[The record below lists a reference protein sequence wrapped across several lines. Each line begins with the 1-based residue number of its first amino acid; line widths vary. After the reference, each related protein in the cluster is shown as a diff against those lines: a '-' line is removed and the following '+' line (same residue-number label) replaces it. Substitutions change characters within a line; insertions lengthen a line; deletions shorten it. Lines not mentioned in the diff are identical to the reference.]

1 MTNSKYF
8 SLLCLFLLGQLLY
21 GCGAIEE
28 KRKIDYKSSGAG
40 SRIEPLQIPPELGAI
55 DASDQYV
62 IPGSD
67 STTFSKYA
75 ASRGGDVALT
85 KTQLLPD
92 VPGVE
97 IGREGTY
104 RWLVVQKPAEDIW
117 PVISEFWLNQG
128 FLIQQQSPETGII
141 ETDWAE
147 DVSQVDLGAVRS
159 FIKKWLPGA
168 YTNPERD
175 RFITRIERV
184 SDTETQI
191 FVAHEGM
198 AEISRREG
206 REWDVFWQARP
217 RDPNIEAKMLY
228 RMMIFLGI
236 PENEAADRGLS
247 VESQAMATLLPI
259 DAEEG
264 VFGLALSYPF
274 ETSWNRI
281 NVVLLN
287 IGASVESQDKDSGI
301 FYVRY
306 RDPAGKKEKKGLEK
320 LKFWEDE
327 EQVETLT
334 YQIVVTGDE
343 QGSIVRVLDETGAE
357 LTSDTA
363 KRILSVLQERLG

>member
-8 SLLCLFLLGQLLY
+8 SLLCLLLLGSILY

-62 IPGSD
+62 IPGAD

-75 ASRGGDVALT
+75 ASRGGDVALA

-128 FLIQQQSPETGII
+128 FLIQAQSPETGII

-147 DVSQVDLGAVRS
+147 DVSQVDLGKVRS
-159 FIKKWLPGA
+159 IIKNFFPGA
-168 YTNPERD
+168 YANPERD
-175 RFITRIERV
+175 RFITRVERI
-184 SDTETQI
+184 SQMETQI
-191 FVAHEGM
+191 FVSHEGM
-198 AEISRREG
+198 SEISRREG
-206 REWDVFWQARP
+206 RDWDVFWQARP

-236 PENEAADRGLS
+236 PEDEVVDSGLS
-247 VESQAMATLLPI
+247 VQTQGMATLVQT
-259 DAEEG
+259 DTVEG
-264 VFGLALSYPF
+264 VVALALSYPF
-274 ETSWNRI
+274 ETAWNRV

-287 IGASVESQDKDSGI
+287 IGASVESRDKDSGI

-306 RDPAGKKEKKGLEK
+306 RDPSGKKQKKGLEK
-320 LKFWEDE
+320 LKFWQDE
-327 EQVETLT
+327 KQTETLT

-343 QGSIVRVLDETGAE
+343 QGSIVRVLDESGAD

-363 KRILSVLQERLG
+363 KRILTVLQERLG

>member
-1 MTNSKYF
+1 
-8 SLLCLFLLGQLLY
+8 
-21 GCGAIEE
+21 
-28 KRKIDYKSSGAG
+28 
-40 SRIEPLQIPPELGAI
+40 
-55 DASDQYV
+55 
-62 IPGSD
+62 
-67 STTFSKYA
+67 
-75 ASRGGDVALT
+75 
-85 KTQLLPD
+85 
-92 VPGVE
+92 
-97 IGREGTY
+97 
-104 RWLVVQKPAEDIW
+104 VQKPAEDIW

-147 DVSQVDLGAVRS
+147 DVSQVDLGSVRS
-159 FIKKWLPGA
+159 FIKKWLPAA

-184 SDTETQI
+184 SDAETQI
-191 FVAHEGM
+191 FVSHEGM

-206 REWDVFWQARP
+206 RSWDVFWQARP

-228 RMMIFLGI
+228 RLMIFLGI
-236 PENEAADRGLS
+236 PEGEVVDTGLS
-247 VESQAMATLLPI
+247 VESQAMATLTPI
-259 DAEEG
+259 DPEEG
-264 VFGLALSYPF
+264 IFGLAVAYPF
-274 ETSWNRI
+274 DTAWNRI

-287 IGASVESQDKDSGI
+287 IGASVESQDKESGV

-306 RDPAGKKEKKGLEK
+306 RDPSGKKEKKGLEK

-343 QGSIVRVLDETGAE
+343 QGSIVRVLDESGAE

-363 KRILSVLQERLG
+363 KRILAVLQERLG